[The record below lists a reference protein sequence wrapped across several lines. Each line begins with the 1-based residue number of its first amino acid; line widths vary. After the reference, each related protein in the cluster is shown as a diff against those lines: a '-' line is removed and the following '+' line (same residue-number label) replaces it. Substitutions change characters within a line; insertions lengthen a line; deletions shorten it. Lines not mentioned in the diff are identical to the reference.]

1 MYSLP
6 AISNIAQTIQL
17 AIAPVFLLAGVGAFL
32 NVLTGRL
39 SRVVDRAR
47 WLEERHAVAE
57 GEERRRLVTELRRLD
72 RRMTLSS
79 ISIWLCV
86 ACAIAVCVLVAL
98 LFITQLVNLPYRVA
112 VAASFVIAMAL
123 LIAGLIAFL
132 LEIRIA
138 RKSFRIREEL
148 LIQDYEEAARPNGA
162 PHI

>member
-1 MYSLP
+1 MAMHDLP

-47 WLEERHAVAE
+47 WLEERHPLA
-57 GEERRRLVTELRRLD
+57 GDEERRRLVIELRRLD

-79 ISIWLCV
+79 IAIWLCV

-98 LFITQLVNLPYRVA
+98 LFVTQLVNLPYRVA
-112 VAASFVIAMAL
+112 VATSFIVAML
-123 LIAGLIAFL
+123 LLVCGLVAFL

-138 RKSFRIREEL
+138 RQSFRIREEL
-148 LIQDYEEAARPNGA
+148 MVQDNQRGRR
-162 PHI
+162 